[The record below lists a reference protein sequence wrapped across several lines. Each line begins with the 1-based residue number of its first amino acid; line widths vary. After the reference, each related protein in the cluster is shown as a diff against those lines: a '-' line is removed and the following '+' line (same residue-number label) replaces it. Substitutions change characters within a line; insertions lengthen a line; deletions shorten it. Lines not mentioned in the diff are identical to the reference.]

1 MSNANDEKST
11 IIDSDLNQIR
21 ALRCKVAELTKQI
34 ERLAGPQERGNRGRP
49 FHRGTAAGKAI
60 VYWMD
65 AEYLLLLDLE
75 SESDDDSDS
84 EAIALCHELRQR
96 RFWVADYIK
105 RREDLGEFRLYYE
118 LDDDRFANYFRMSRI
133 QFGQLQN
140 ILATSLTGKNS
151 NCRSCLPVDLKLA
164 VCLRFLNTGDSFRT
178 IGFSYR
184 LGERTVAKIVVDVTE
199 AMYTHL
205 QTMYLPTPSTEQ
217 WRTIGAAFGE
227 NWQFPNCLGAIDET
241 VDKVVKATVVLHN
254 YLGRTG
260 GHNYSDEDISKAM
273 QETDNQLLNLP
284 RIGNNPSSEAFLVRD
299 MFCNYFMNVGQVE
312 WQNRVNQI

>member
-1 MSNANDEKST
+1 
-11 IIDSDLNQIR
+11 
-21 ALRCKVAELTKQI
+21 
-34 ERLAGPQERGNRGRP
+34 
-49 FHRGTAAGKAI
+49 
-60 VYWMD
+60 MD

-140 ILATSLTGKNS
+140 ILVPG
-151 NCRSCLPVDLKLA
+151 
-164 VCLRFLNTGDSFRT
+164 FRT
-178 IGFSYR
+178 IGFSYS

-217 WRTIGAAFGE
+217 WRTIGAAFWE
-227 NWQFPNCLGAIDET
+227 NI
-241 VDKVVKATVVLHN
+241 
-254 YLGRTG
+254 YLQ
-260 GHNYSDEDISKAM
+260 M
-273 QETDNQLLNLP
+273 
-284 RIGNNPSSEAFLVRD
+284 
-299 MFCNYFMNVGQVE
+299 
-312 WQNRVNQI
+312 